1 MNNFFQKR
9 IFNSEIVTIKKWSYF
24 VEINQYRSK
33 LLKNIRPLV
42 SPIVLLFKKIPHKRV
57 HTTRSL
63 VGSLCFAE

>member
-24 VEINQYRSK
+24 VEINQYRSN

-42 SPIVLLFKKIPHKRV
+42 ITIWFK
-57 HTTRSL
+57 
-63 VGSLCFAE
+63 